1 MITEALE
8 LVHLEVAEGVATIT
22 LDSPHN
28 RNALSRQLVTEL
40 TAHVETADAD
50 DAARV
55 ILVRSAHRV
64 FCAGA
69 DLAEA
74 AAAGTAGSDGWNGTS
89 ALVVLLRRIVV
100 ADKPVVVELGGPV
113 VAGGLGIVGAADVVV
128 ASDEV
133 TFQLTEVLLGVAP
146 AIISLTLLPRLAP
159 RAASELFLRARK
171 IMADEAVRI
180 GLVTAAVPAAELGA
194 AVGSVCADIAR
205 AVPQGLRETKRL
217 LNRDLVA
224 GIDARGTE
232 LADLSE
238 SLFRSEAAQAAIMRF
253 FASRGAN

>member
-1 MITEALE
+1 MADSAADLRE
-8 LVHLEVAEGVATIT
+8 LVHLAVADGVATIT

-40 TAHVETADAD
+40 TAHVETADGD
-50 DAARV
+50 EAARV
-55 ILVRSAHRV
+55 ILVRSSGRV

-74 AAAGTAGSDGWNGTS
+74 AAAGADGWNGTS
-89 ALVVLLRRIVV
+89 ALVALLRRIAV

-113 VAGGLGIVGAADVVV
+113 VAGGLGIVAAADVVV
-128 ASDEV
+128 ASDDV

-171 IMADEAVRI
+171 ITADDAVRI
-180 GLVTAAVPAAELGA
+180 GLVTHAVPEAELGA
-194 AVGSVCADIAR
+194 TVSSVCADIAR

-224 GIDARGTE
+224 GIDAHGAE
-232 LADLSE
+232 LAELSE

-253 FASRGAN
+253 FASRASG